1 MTEPVGSSRG
11 MRPLPAIGPPE
22 GVAAK
27 GSGPRRRRSVDRDHP
42 FRARLRGF
50 GYFRRLGRLSD
61 GLVGVAL
68 VVMTASGA
76 VYLIGSIV
84 G

>member
-11 MRPLPAIGPPE
+11 TRPTPPRT
-22 GVAAK
+22 
-27 GSGPRRRRSVDRDHP
+27 GS
-42 FRARLRGF
+42 LMW
-50 GYFRRLGRLSD
+50 LSD

-68 VVMTASGA
+68 VVMTVSGA

>member
-11 MRPLPAIGPPE
+11 MRPTHRDRAAD
-22 GVAAK
+22 VAV
-27 GSGPRRRRSVDRDHP
+27 RRV
-42 FRARLRGF
+42 G
-50 GYFRRLGRLSD
+50 
-61 GLVGVAL
+61 GVAL

>member
-11 MRPLPAIGPPE
+11 TRPTPP
-22 GVAAK
+22 
-27 GSGPRRRRSVDRDHP
+27 RS
-42 FRARLRGF
+42 LMW
-50 GYFRRLGRLSD
+50 LSD

>member
-11 MRPLPAIGPPE
+11 MRPTNGQPD
-22 GVAAK
+22 GVAAQ
-27 GSGPRRRRSVDRDHP
+27 GFGPRSSRP
-42 FRARLRGF
+42 GPGF
-50 GYFRRLGRLSD
+50 VTGPVQLVEQLLEGGGWLSD

-68 VVMTASGA
+68 VVMTVSGA